1 MPTDIAIIRIRRDT
15 LANWTSVNPTLA
27 LGEISYDL
35 TNHQIRVGDGTNAW
49 LDLPVIGSSIIADG
63 DKGDIVISGG
73 GTTWSLDSALMTLIN
88 NKLDSGPLDG
98 GSAPSLD
105 QQIQI
110 RRDITVNWVG
120 TILNAGEI
128 GYDSSLNEIRIG
140 NGTAVWEDLDPIG
153 MPKLPALSISQL
165 NDVEF
170 PDTAPAE
177 GEVLT
182 FDETAGV
189 WLNRVIPT
197 PSLTLND
204 LTTVTLTAP
213 QNTEILQF
221 NGTQWVNAP
230 GPVATTTIPLGSKN
244 EITVIG
250 QNDWQINDGVI
261 TQDNLN
267 LALPVNPQDAATKD
281 YTDAIVGLA
290 IAANVIE
297 ELDQANGIAVL
308 NSSRV
313 IAKERL
319 ATGTADAT
327 KYLKGDGTWATLS
340 IDAMTDVTLGT
351 PIGGDILQWSSGG
364 GGAFVPVNRDSYLSG
379 HTQGLTTITIP
390 APQQVSGR
398 LLWWNN
404 DSLQLRTV
412 TLTDSGLAA
421 VTHDN
426 TTNEINVDVPS
437 SHPHAL
443 SDLTI
448 SGASTGSVAAWN
460 GTNWVPAEFVDG
472 NSIAPSFNSGT
483 ELFSFNLTQGD
494 KGDITVNGDN
504 TWTIDSGVVTM
515 QNLAFADHEMVH
527 PKENMWGHQYYHSD
541 GTSEGSFVS
550 SFGTGS
556 FADRGVVTLT
566 GTSIELSTIANLN
579 AAVARLRHMDR
590 GKGSPIGDYQPF
602 GADCAPAI
610 LQATVTYTGG
620 GSGDTGTNAY
630 VGFMATHNL
639 EDQLLVAFVC
649 TGQSTWQVRVKDE
662 MGGGG
667 AVDFTVDS
675 LISSTVEKTLRIEVR
690 TDTIL
695 FQEVTPA
702 TSTADEI
709 VITKHTYFKT
719 GLEVPTNDAYGG
731 CEIRSRGTVSPA
743 QTLAIKEM
751 FLHIG
756 NEYKDLAP
764 INHTHALAD
773 LEQGGAT
780 SGQVIK
786 WNGSAWAA
794 ADDATG
800 GGGVTDG
807 DKGDITVSGG
817 GTTWTIDSLAVTVG
831 KLAVNSVNNSKL
843 VDGSITPIKIF
854 PLVPNAIIIGQSDGT
869 ANVEGTFDTA
879 TIDITGVISAPII
892 GVKDGGIT
900 TTKLGGDI
908 TAAGKALLD
917 DADASAQRT
926 TLGLGTMATQNAASV
941 AITGGTLQGTTV
953 TTGTYSSA
961 SNQAVMKQVRNN
973 TGSTIAKGKVV
984 RITGSLGDNLT
995 IALADASTEATAATT
1010 IGVTAESILD
1020 GADGFIITQGVLDG
1034 LTGITSP
1041 LVNGD
1046 LLWLSET
1053 TGEFTRVRP
1062 TAPAHGVVVGWVMST
1077 NAGSSGRIYVKI
1089 DNGQELS
1096 ELHDVAIPATPAE
1109 KDLLSWDNTAGVWK
1123 NRTRLNAGV
1132 APSDPSFVV
1141 LESNAGV
1148 PNATSLGSLG
1158 TGLLKNTTS
1167 LGIGSLSIATG
1178 SDLPSHTH
1186 TIANVTG
1193 LQTALD
1199 NKVDDSQISAF
1210 GLTLVDDADAATARG
1225 TLGLGSLAT
1234 LSTVTD
1240 SQITNNTISGLKLT
1254 DTTVTVAKINATGT
1268 ANNTT
1273 FLRGDGQWQT
1283 PTSSGAPAD
1292 ATYIVQTANGTL
1304 SNEFALGSLGTGLLK
1319 NATGTGILTI
1329 ATGSDLPSHTHA
1341 AADITSGVIATARLG
1356 TGTAN
1361 NTTFLRGDGTWDVP
1375 AGGGG
1380 GLTYQQTLRIAALTL

>member
-15 LANWTSVNPTLA
+15 IANWTSVNPTLA

-140 NGTAVWEDLDPIG
+140 NGTAVWENLDPIG
-153 MPKLPALSISQL
+153 MPKLPALSITQL

-182 FDETAGV
+182 FDETAGLWV
-189 WLNRVIPT
+189 NRVIPT

-230 GPVATTTIPLGSKN
+230 GPVAGTTIPLGVKN
-244 EITVIG
+244 EIEVVG
-250 QNDWQINDGVI
+250 QNDWQIVAGTIEPIALDVTQTFVEDRLGQPGWFATLDAVDVTVPVEQLGTGTPSTTTVLHGDGTWAEPTI

-281 YTDAIVGLA
+281 YTDAVVGLA

-313 IAKERL
+313 VAKERL

-412 TLTDSGLAA
+412 TLTDSGLAT

-443 SDLTI
+443 SDLTV

-460 GTNWVPAEFVDG
+460 GTNWVPAEFTDG
-472 NSIAPSFNSGT
+472 NSISASYNNGT

-504 TWTIDSGVVTM
+504 TWTIDPGVVTM
-515 QNLAFADHEMVH
+515 QNLAFNNSFMTQPLDI
-527 PKENMWGHQYYHSD
+527 MWGHQYYFTD
-541 GTSEGSFVS
+541 GTTTGSFVTS
-550 SFGTGS
+550 VGTEPNPTNGN
-556 FADRGVVTLT
+556 VVLT
-566 GTSIELSTIANLN
+566 GNSIQLITNANLN
-579 AAVARLRHMDR
+579 ASVARFRHMDR
-590 GKGSPIGDYQPF
+590 GKGVAAGTFRPF
-602 GADCAPAI
+602 SNTRAM
-610 LQATVTYTGG
+610 LQAKVSYTGSSD
-620 GSGDTGTNAY
+620 SGTFAF
-630 VGFMATHNL
+630 VGFTATHNL
-639 EDQLLVAFVC
+639 QDQVYVAFVC
-649 TGQSTWQVRVKDE
+649 NGTTNWFCKVRDDFIGTEV
-662 MGGGG
+662 
-667 AVDFTVDS
+667 VDVSVDS
-675 LISSTVEKTLRIEVR
+675 GIPVASEATLRV
-690 TDTIL
+690 
-695 FQEVTPA
+695 EVTPTGFILSQITLDSFGDEVA
-702 TSTADEI
+702 TVKLDY
-709 VITKHTYFKT
+709 VRT
-719 GLEVPTNDAYGG
+719 GLEADVGTYGG
-731 CEIRSRGTVSPA
+731 CEIRSRGTSSPA
-743 QTLAIKEM
+743 QTLTVKEM

-764 INHTHALAD
+764 LDHTHALAD

-800 GGGVTDG
+800 GAGSVALNDLTDVTLTSPIVNDLLILGAGNIWINSTRDSWLNGHTQPLSTITVPVPLQASGKLIWWNNDSLQTRTVTLGGTGLASISHDNTANTITVDVPASHTHAQSDITNLVTD
-807 DKGDITVSGG
+807 
-817 GTTWTIDSLAVTVG
+817 L
-831 KLAVNSVNNSKL
+831 
-843 VDGSITPIKIF
+843 
-854 PLVPNAIIIGQSDGT
+854 
-869 ANVEGTFDTA
+869 
-879 TIDITGVISAPII
+879 
-892 GVKDGGIT
+892 
-900 TTKLGGDI
+900 
-908 TAAGKALLD
+908 AGKASTSHTHSAADITTGSLALARIAQGGATAGQVLKWNNISAVWEPGTDNTGGSASPGGSDRQVQFNDSNLVIAGASQVEIEAGGNLKLIKPSSAPSAPAADSLVVYPLDLGGKDLLAYTD
-917 DADASAQRT
+917 SSGYATNLQHCLSRNNIRWWKACTASAQ
-926 TLGLGTMATQNAASV
+926 ASADV
-941 AITGGTLQGTTV
+941 GADFV
-953 TTGTYSSA
+953 TTGT
-961 SNQAVMKQVRNN
+961 M
-973 TGSTIAKGKVV
+973 
-984 RITGSLGDNLT
+984 
-995 IALADASTEATAATT
+995 TAAT
-1010 IGVTAESILD
+1010 ISSANFQASCGRVALVATATTAQTE
-1020 GADGFIITQGVLDG
+1020 V
-1034 LTGITSP
+1034 
-1041 LVNGD
+1041 D
-1046 LLWLSET
+1046 L
-1053 TGEFTRVRP
+1053 
-1062 TAPAHGVVVGWVMST
+1062 
-1077 NAGSSGRIYVKI
+1077 RI
-1089 DNGQELS
+1089 N
-1096 ELHDVAIPATPAE
+1096 
-1109 KDLLSWDNTAGVWK
+1109 
-1123 NRTRLNAGV
+1123 
-1132 APSDPSFVV
+1132 
-1141 LESNAGV
+1141 
-1148 PNATSLGSLG
+1148 
-1158 TGLLKNTTS
+1158 
-1167 LGIGSLSIATG
+1167 
-1178 SDLPSHTH
+1178 
-1186 TIANVTG
+1186 G
-1193 LQTALD
+1193 LQC
-1199 NKVDDSQISAF
+1199 F
-1210 GLTLVDDADAATARG
+1210 
-1225 TLGLGSLAT
+1225 
-1234 LSTVTD
+1234 
-1240 SQITNNTISGLKLT
+1240 
-1254 DTTVTVAKINATGT
+1254 
-1268 ANNTT
+1268 
-1273 FLRGDGQWQT
+1273 
-1283 PTSSGAPAD
+1283 
-1292 ATYIVQTANGTL
+1292 
-1304 SNEFALGSLGTGLLK
+1304 
-1319 NATGTGILTI
+1319 
-1329 ATGSDLPSHTHA
+1329 
-1341 AADITSGVIATARLG
+1341 
-1356 TGTAN
+1356 
-1361 NTTFLRGDGTWDVP
+1361 RGDGTNNNRGGFFFNCRFGFNDSVGATTTQF
-1375 AGGGG
+1375 AGLNSQNAVTNIADASPDHSSLPDAIGVCKRNGDTNWFIQHRAG
-1380 GLTYQQTLRIAALTL
+1380 TAASTFTDTGIAISSTTMYDLVVYTPPNGSTIHFRFEDLETGTAFNYSTSSNIPTNTQTLTGHAWRSNGATTGSVNMQLSVMYLETKF